1 MILCRRRLYFER
13 GWCFVQIP
21 MRWRR
26 RRHVVTDDGD
36 DASTV
41 PCRRGPAGRHAQRH
55 VTLTSRGPLV
65 SVMSCVNLRTA
76 VARVPDDFVDV
87 VDVAGLHT
95 VVRTPDHREP
105 IGCDAQLVGTLTGLE
120 KCPRNS
126 EGVSGGTSG
135 SGCRITSVC
144 VKRLWSLPHWWTQW
158 YMHGFQT
165 FRTLTFSYPGVSY
178 LRLL

>member
-105 IGCDAQLVGTLTGLE
+105 IGCDARDANWVGKMSTEFRGSVRGNVWLHMQDYKCLREAVMIFATLVNTMIHARLPDISYSNIFV
-120 KCPRNS
+120 PRRF
-126 EGVSGGTSG
+126 V
-135 SGCRITSVC
+135 
-144 VKRLWSLPHWWTQW
+144 P
-158 YMHGFQT
+158 
-165 FRTLTFSYPGVSY
+165 
-178 LRLL
+178 